1 MNQQRV
7 PSYQYQVG
15 GSLPTNAPTYVNREA
30 DNQLYQALRQGE
42 FCYVLNS
49 RQMGKS
55 SLRVQTM
62 QRLQTDDFACVAID
76 ITNIGTAD
84 TSAEQ
89 WYAGIID
96 SIISSL
102 GLYDNFDLNDWW
114 EEQGLLSPVN
124 KLSKFFESVLLTSIS
139 QNIVIFID
147 EIDSVLSL
155 NFKVDDFFALIRE
168 CYNSRASQPEYER
181 LTFALLGV
189 ANPGDLI
196 QDKRRTPFNIGR
208 AVELTGFGLNEAE
221 PLAQGLAEKTTNPM
235 EVMREIL
242 YWTGGQPF
250 LTQKLCKL
258 ILNQQ
263 TIPENGVARWLEELV
278 RSQIINNWEAQ
289 DEPEHLKT
297 IRDRLLRGGG
307 GQLAGRLLAIYK
319 EIIEGGNH
327 SSVRTADI
335 QEQVY
340 LRLSGLVVEQQGTLR
355 VYNRIYESIFNLN
368 WVNQELKDVR
378 PDFYTQPF
386 EAWLES
392 NGKDKSH
399 LLRGKYLSDAL
410 VWAQG
415 KSLSNEDYR
424 FISESQKFQFA
435 QARKRTKQQNII
447 GGIFAAVFL
456 LVVTLSPTGFVR
468 VAERDRANAREV
480 AANATELANKV
491 QEELKKAQAELKKA
505 QAELEEAREEQQ
517 TVKVATIAER
527 KKATVATQRA
537 EAATQRAEDARRQA
551 AAATQRAQQ
560 QTQQAETARRE
571 AQKQTQQAD
580 AARQQAETAER
591 QTVVARQEAQD
602 QRKEA
607 NAQRQQAEAA
617 TQRAET
623 AKRQAEAAPQRAETA
638 ELQAAKAIAKAQN
651 EQVKADRQ
659 TKIMQAI
666 RNRVEKELK
675 ELKELQKK
683 TNLEPKQAEED
694 LEKIERQKKL
704 ERLQQLLNKNKEMNP
719 SSQVDSGN

>member
-102 GLYDNFDLNDWW
+102 GLYNNFDLNDWW

-196 QDKRRTPFNIGR
+196 QDKRRTPFNIGT
-208 AVELTGFGLNEAE
+208 AIELTGFQLGEAE
-221 PLAQGLAEKTTNPM
+221 PLAQGLAEKTSNPM
-235 EVMREIL
+235 EVMSEIL

-297 IRDRLLRGGG
+297 IRDRLLR
-307 GQLAGRLLAIYK
+307 
-319 EIIEGGNH
+319 
-327 SSVRTADI
+327 
-335 QEQVY
+335 
-340 LRLSGLVVEQQGTLR
+340 
-355 VYNRIYESIFNLN
+355 
-368 WVNQELKDVR
+368 
-378 PDFYTQPF
+378 
-386 EAWLES
+386 
-392 NGKDKSH
+392 
-399 LLRGKYLSDAL
+399 
-410 VWAQG
+410 
-415 KSLSNEDYR
+415 
-424 FISESQKFQFA
+424 
-435 QARKRTKQQNII
+435 
-447 GGIFAAVFL
+447 
-456 LVVTLSPTGFVR
+456 
-468 VAERDRANAREV
+468 
-480 AANATELANKV
+480 
-491 QEELKKAQAELKKA
+491 
-505 QAELEEAREEQQ
+505 
-517 TVKVATIAER
+517 
-527 KKATVATQRA
+527 
-537 EAATQRAEDARRQA
+537 
-551 AAATQRAQQ
+551 
-560 QTQQAETARRE
+560 
-571 AQKQTQQAD
+571 
-580 AARQQAETAER
+580 
-591 QTVVARQEAQD
+591 
-602 QRKEA
+602 
-607 NAQRQQAEAA
+607 
-617 TQRAET
+617 
-623 AKRQAEAAPQRAETA
+623 
-638 ELQAAKAIAKAQN
+638 
-651 EQVKADRQ
+651 
-659 TKIMQAI
+659 
-666 RNRVEKELK
+666 
-675 ELKELQKK
+675 
-683 TNLEPKQAEED
+683 
-694 LEKIERQKKL
+694 
-704 ERLQQLLNKNKEMNP
+704 
-719 SSQVDSGN
+719 